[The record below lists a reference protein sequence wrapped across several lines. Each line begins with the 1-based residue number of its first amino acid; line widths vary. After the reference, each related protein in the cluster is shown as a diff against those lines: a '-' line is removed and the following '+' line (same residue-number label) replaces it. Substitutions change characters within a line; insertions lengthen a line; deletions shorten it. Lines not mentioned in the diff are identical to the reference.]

1 MKPDS
6 NHSISLGNLISCS
19 CNLALVELKKM
30 NGEHLPIE
38 AEQRIIIKSNRNLNS
53 FDII

>member
-19 CNLALVELKKM
+19 CNLASVELKKK
-30 NGEHLPIE
+30 NGEHLP
-38 AEQRIIIKSNRNLNS
+38 RRGKKYVIKPNRNLNS